1 VGRKVY
7 RSNPSSEGL
16 FLIFTPTKL
25 KGAFII
31 EPEKI
36 EDSRGFFGRIWC
48 CEEFKAHGLNPN
60 LVQCSISYNKRIGT
74 LRGMHYQV
82 PPHEEVK
89 LVRCTQGAIFDV
101 IIDLRPKS
109 PTFKQWVAET
119 LTCNNHKM
127 MYVPKGFAHGFQ
139 TLAPNTEVFYQ
150 MSDVHVS
157 QSARGIRWND
167 PLLGI
172 TWPNTNSRIMS
183 SRDQEFPDCVL

>member
-1 VGRKVY
+1 MGRKVY
-7 RSNPSSEGL
+7 RPNSSSEGL
-16 FLIFTPTKL
+16 FLIFSPTKL
-25 KGAFII
+25 EGAFII
-31 EPEKI
+31 QPEKM
-36 EDSRGFFGRIWC
+36 EDSRGFFCRIWC
-48 CEEFKAHGLNPN
+48 QEDFKARGLNPS
-60 LVQCSISYNKRIGT
+60 LAQCSISFNPSTGT

-119 LTCNNHKM
+119 LTCNNYKI

-150 MSDVHVS
+150 MSDAHAS
-157 QSARGIRWND
+157 KSARGIRWND
-167 PLLGI
+167 PIFGI
-172 TWPNTNSRIMS
+172 TWPKTHSRIIS
-183 SRDQEFPDCVL
+183 SRDNEYPDCVL